1 MEFNQLADKNHQK
14 IARTCLFI
22 QALSNE
28 KNKKI
33 NNEQRKFSSFIY
45 GLSTMFN
52 DVSRI

>member
-28 KNKKI
+28 KKKK